1 MTVSKARSSNGRYV
15 AEFIGLNLMRAATL
29 ITVGAIVAILFYL
42 IDNALPALS
51 WEFFSES
58 PREMMTAGGIWPCI
72 VGTFYLAVGATVIA
86 LPLGV
91 ASALYLTEYGGQG
104 RFVSGVRLAVSNLS
118 GVPSVI
124 FGLFGLTF
132 FVTFCGFGVS
142 LLSGIL
148 TLALLA
154 LPIVINTTEAA
165 LKQVPQA
172 WREASL
178 ALGATKKQTIFKI
191 VLPAALPGLLT
202 GNILALSRVAG
213 ETAAIMYTAAV
224 FYTPTMTHSVMDP
237 VMSLPYHIYVL
248 ATSSVDVKAS
258 LPLQYGTAF
267 VLVLMVLG
275 LNAVALTIRSRA
287 QKKLAR
293 Q

>member
-1 MTVSKARSSNGRYV
+1 MSTKLRSSSGRYF
-15 AEFIGLNLMRAATL
+15 AEAIGVNLMRVATV
-29 ITVGAIVAILFYL
+29 INAGVIVAILFYL
-42 IDNALPALS
+42 LDNALPALS
-51 WEFFSES
+51 WEFVFEA
-58 PREMMTAGGIWPCI
+58 PRDMMTKGGVWPCI
-72 VGTFYLAVGATVIA
+72 VGTFFLAVGATVIA

-91 ASALYLTEYGGQG
+91 ATAVYLTEYGGSG

-132 FVTFCGFGVS
+132 FVTLCGFGVS

-148 TLALLA
+148 TLAVLA

-165 LKQVPQA
+165 LNQVPQA

-178 ALGATKKQTIFKI
+178 ALEKKKKQTIFKI
-191 VLPAALPGLLT
+191 ILPAALPGILT

-224 FYTPTMTHSVMDP
+224 FYTPKMGDSILDP

-248 ATSSVDVKAS
+248 ATSSVNVDATR
-258 LPLQYGTAF
+258 PLQYATALL
-267 VLVLMVLG
+267 LVVMVLG
-275 LNAVALTIRSRA
+275 LNMIALVIRNRA
-287 QKKLAR
+287 QKKIAR

>member
-1 MTVSKARSSNGRYV
+1 MSTKLRSSSGRYL
-15 AEFIGLNLMRAATL
+15 AETIGVNLMRFAT
-29 ITVGAIVAILFYL
+29 VFNAGVIVAILLYL
-42 IDNALPALS
+42 LDNALPALS
-51 WEFFSES
+51 WEFIVEA
-58 PREMMTAGGIWPCI
+58 PRDMMTKGGVWPCI
-72 VGTFYLAVGATVIA
+72 VGTFFLAVGATVIA

-91 ASALYLTEYGGQG
+91 ATALYLTEYGGSG

-132 FVTFCGFGVS
+132 FVTLCGFGVS

-148 TLALLA
+148 TLAVLA

-165 LKQVPQA
+165 LNQVPQA

-178 ALGATKKQTIFKI
+178 ALGANKKQTIFKI
-191 VLPAALPGLLT
+191 ILPAALPGILT

-224 FYTPTMTHSVMDP
+224 FYTPKMGDSILDP

-248 ATSSVDVKAS
+248 ATSSVNVDETR
-258 LPLQYGTAF
+258 PLQYATALL
-267 VLVLMVLG
+267 LVVMVLG
-275 LNAVALTIRSRA
+275 LNMIALVIRNRA
-287 QKKLAR
+287 QKKIAR

>member
-1 MTVSKARSSNGRYV
+1 MSTKLRSSSGRYF
-15 AEFIGLNLMRAATL
+15 AEAIGVNLMRVATV
-29 ITVGAIVAILFYL
+29 INAGVIVAILFYL
-42 IDNALPALS
+42 LDNALPALS
-51 WEFFSES
+51 WEFVFEA
-58 PREMMTAGGIWPCI
+58 PRDMMTKGGVWPCI
-72 VGTFYLAVGATVIA
+72 VGTFFLAVGATVIA

-91 ASALYLTEYGGQG
+91 ATAVYLTEYGGSG

-132 FVTFCGFGVS
+132 FVTLCGFGVS

-148 TLALLA
+148 TLAVLA

-165 LKQVPQA
+165 LNQVPQA

-178 ALGATKKQTIFKI
+178 ALGANKKQTIFKI
-191 VLPAALPGLLT
+191 ILPAALPGILT

-224 FYTPTMTHSVMDP
+224 FYTPKMGDSILDP
-237 VMSLPYHIYVL
+237 LMSLPYHIYVL
-248 ATSSVDVKAS
+248 ATSSVNVDATR
-258 LPLQYGTAF
+258 PLQYATALL
-267 VLVLMVLG
+267 LVVMVLG
-275 LNAVALTIRSRA
+275 LNMIALVIRNRA
-287 QKKLAR
+287 QKKIAR

>member
-1 MTVSKARSSNGRYV
+1 
-15 AEFIGLNLMRAATL
+15 
-29 ITVGAIVAILFYL
+29 
-42 IDNALPALS
+42 
-51 WEFFSES
+51 
-58 PREMMTAGGIWPCI
+58 MMTKGGVWPCI
-72 VGTFYLAVGATVIA
+72 VGTFFLAVGATVIA

-91 ASALYLTEYGGQG
+91 ATAVYLTEYGGSG

-132 FVTFCGFGVS
+132 FVTLCGFGVS

-148 TLALLA
+148 TLAVLA

-165 LKQVPQA
+165 LNQVPQA

-178 ALGATKKQTIFKI
+178 ALGANKKQTIFKI
-191 VLPAALPGLLT
+191 ILPAALPGILT

-224 FYTPTMTHSVMDP
+224 FYTPKMGDSILDP

-248 ATSSVDVKAS
+248 ATSSVNVDATR
-258 LPLQYGTAF
+258 PLQYATALL
-267 VLVLMVLG
+267 LVVMVLG
-275 LNAVALTIRSRA
+275 LNMIALVIRNRA
-287 QKKLAR
+287 QKKIAR

>member
-1 MTVSKARSSNGRYV
+1 MSTKLRSSSGRYF
-15 AEFIGLNLMRAATL
+15 AETIGINLMRIATV
-29 ITVGAIVAILFYL
+29 INAGVIVAILFYL
-42 IDNALPALS
+42 LDNALPALS
-51 WEFFSES
+51 WEFIVEP
-58 PREMMTAGGIWPCI
+58 PRDMMTKGGVWPCI
-72 VGTFYLAVGATVIA
+72 VGTFFLAVGATVIA

-91 ASALYLTEYGGQG
+91 ATAVYLTEYGGSG

-132 FVTFCGFGVS
+132 FVTLCGFGVS

-148 TLALLA
+148 TLAVLA

-165 LKQVPQA
+165 LNQVPQA

-178 ALGATKKQTIFKI
+178 ALGANKKQTIFKI
-191 VLPAALPGLLT
+191 ILPAALPGILT

-224 FYTPTMTHSVMDP
+224 FYTPKMGDSILDP

-248 ATSSVDVKAS
+248 ATSSVNVDETR
-258 LPLQYGTAF
+258 PLQYATALL
-267 VLVLMVLG
+267 LVVMVLG
-275 LNAVALTIRSRA
+275 RNMIALVIRNRA
-287 QKKLAR
+287 QKKIAR

>member
-1 MTVSKARSSNGRYV
+1 MSTKLRSSSGRYF
-15 AEFIGLNLMRAATL
+15 AEAIGVNLMRVATV
-29 ITVGAIVAILFYL
+29 INAGVIVAILFYL
-42 IDNALPALS
+42 LDNALPALS
-51 WEFFSES
+51 WEFVFEA
-58 PREMMTAGGIWPCI
+58 PRAMMTKGGVWPCI
-72 VGTFYLAVGATVIA
+72 VGTFFLAGGATVIA

-91 ASALYLTEYGGQG
+91 ATAVYLTEYGGSG

-132 FVTFCGFGVS
+132 FVTLCGFGVS

-148 TLALLA
+148 TLAVLA

-165 LKQVPQA
+165 LNQVPQA

-178 ALGATKKQTIFKI
+178 ALGANKKQTIFKI
-191 VLPAALPGLLT
+191 ILPAALPGILT

-224 FYTPTMTHSVMDP
+224 FYTPKMGDSILDP

-248 ATSSVDVKAS
+248 ATSSVNVDATR
-258 LPLQYGTAF
+258 PLQYATALL
-267 VLVLMVLG
+267 LVVMVLG
-275 LNAVALTIRSRA
+275 LNMIALLIRNRA
-287 QKKLAR
+287 QKKIAR

>member
-1 MTVSKARSSNGRYV
+1 MSTKLRSSSGRYL
-15 AEFIGLNLMRAATL
+15 AETIGVNLMRFAT
-29 ITVGAIVAILFYL
+29 VFNAGVIVAILLYL
-42 IDNALPALS
+42 LDNALPALS
-51 WEFFSES
+51 WEFIVEA
-58 PREMMTAGGIWPCI
+58 PRDMMTKGGVWPCI
-72 VGTFYLAVGATVIA
+72 VGTFFLAVGATVIA

-91 ASALYLTEYGGQG
+91 ATALYLTEYGGSG

-132 FVTFCGFGVS
+132 FVTLCGFGVS

-148 TLALLA
+148 TLAVLA

-165 LKQVPQA
+165 LNQVPQA

-178 ALGATKKQTIFKI
+178 ALGANKKQTIFKI
-191 VLPAALPGLLT
+191 ILPAALPGILT

-224 FYTPTMTHSVMDP
+224 FYTPKMGDSILDP

-248 ATSSVDVKAS
+248 ATSSVNVDETR
-258 LPLQYGTAF
+258 PLQYATALL
-267 VLVLMVLG
+267 LVVMVLG
-275 LNAVALTIRSRA
+275 LNMIALVIRTRA
-287 QKKLAR
+287 QKKIAR

>member
-1 MTVSKARSSNGRYV
+1 MSTKLRSSSGRYF
-15 AEFIGLNLMRAATL
+15 AEAIGVNLMRVATV
-29 ITVGAIVAILFYL
+29 INAGVIVAILFYL
-42 IDNALPALS
+42 LDNALPALS
-51 WEFFSES
+51 WEFVFEA
-58 PREMMTAGGIWPCI
+58 PRDMMTKGGVWPCI
-72 VGTFYLAVGATVIA
+72 VGTFFLAVGATVIA

-91 ASALYLTEYGGQG
+91 ATAVYLTEYGGSG

-132 FVTFCGFGVS
+132 FVTLCGFGVS

-148 TLALLA
+148 TLAVLA

-165 LKQVPQA
+165 LNQVPQA

-178 ALGATKKQTIFKI
+178 ALGANKKQTIFKI
-191 VLPAALPGLLT
+191 ILPAALPGILT

-224 FYTPTMTHSVMDP
+224 FYTPKMGDSILDP

-248 ATSSVDVKAS
+248 ATSSVNVDATR
-258 LPLQYGTAF
+258 PLQYATALL
-267 VLVLMVLG
+267 LVVMVLG
-275 LNAVALTIRSRA
+275 LNMIALLIRNRA
-287 QKKLAR
+287 QKKIAR

>member
-1 MTVSKARSSNGRYV
+1 MKIFLPGEPGRC
-15 AEFIGLNLMRAATL
+15 ASAT
-29 ITVGAIVAILFYL
+29 A
-42 IDNALPALS
+42 NAQKL
-51 WEFFSES
+51 
-58 PREMMTAGGIWPCI
+58 TAGGVWPCI
-72 VGTFYLAVGATVIA
+72 VGTFWLAVGATVIA

-91 ASALYLTEYGGQG
+91 CTAVYLTEYGGSG
-104 RFVSGVRLAVSNLS
+104 RFVEAIRLAVSNLS

-132 FVTFCGFGVS
+132 FVTICGFGVS
-142 LLSGIL
+142 LLSGVL
-148 TLALLA
+148 TLAVLA

-165 LKQVPQA
+165 LNQVPQA

-178 ALGATKKQTIFKI
+178 ALGANKQQTIFKI
-191 VLPAALPGLLT
+191 ILPAALPGILT

-224 FYTPTMTHSVMDP
+224 FYTPKMGDSILDP

-248 ATSSVDVKAS
+248 ATSSVDVDATR
-258 LPLQYGTAF
+258 PMQYGTACL
-267 VLVLMVLG
+267 LVLMVLG
-275 LNAVALTIRSRA
+275 LNLVALFIRQRA
-287 QKKLAR
+287 QRKIAR

>member
-1 MTVSKARSSNGRYV
+1 MSTKLRSSSGRYF
-15 AEFIGLNLMRAATL
+15 AEAIGVNLMRVATV
-29 ITVGAIVAILFYL
+29 INAGVIVAILFYL
-42 IDNALPALS
+42 LDNALPALS
-51 WEFFSES
+51 WEFVFEA
-58 PREMMTAGGIWPCI
+58 PRDMMTKGGVWPCI
-72 VGTFYLAVGATVIA
+72 VGTFFLAVGATVIA

-91 ASALYLTEYGGQG
+91 ATAVYLTEYGGSG

-132 FVTFCGFGVS
+132 FVTLCGFGVS

-148 TLALLA
+148 TLAVLA

-165 LKQVPQA
+165 LNQVPQA
-172 WREASL
+172 WREASV
-178 ALGATKKQTIFKI
+178 ALGANKKQTIFKI
-191 VLPAALPGLLT
+191 ILQAALT
-202 GNILALSRVAG
+202 GILSGNFLALSRVAG

-224 FYTPTMTHSVMDP
+224 FYTPKMGDSILDP

-248 ATSSVDVKAS
+248 ATSSVNVDATR
-258 LPLQYGTAF
+258 PLQYATALL
-267 VLVLMVLG
+267 LVVMVLG
-275 LNAVALTIRSRA
+275 LNMIALVIRNRA
-287 QKKLAR
+287 QKKISR

>member
-1 MTVSKARSSNGRYV
+1 MSTQRSSSGRYLNQT
-15 AEFIGLNLMRAATL
+15 IGVNLMRLATL
-29 ITVGAIVAILFYL
+29 VNAGVIVAIILYL
-42 IDNALPALS
+42 VYNALPALS
-51 WEFFSES
+51 WEFVFDS
-58 PREMMTAGGIWPCI
+58 PRDMMTKGGVWPCI
-72 VGTFYLAVGATVIA
+72 VGTFFLAVGATIIA

-91 ASALYLTEYGGQG
+91 ATAVYLTEYGGSG

-132 FVTFCGFGVS
+132 FVTLCGFGVS
-142 LLSGIL
+142 LISGIF
-148 TLALLA
+148 TLAVLA

-165 LKQVPQA
+165 LNQVPQS

-178 ALGATKKQTIFKI
+178 ALGASKKQTIFKI
-191 VLPAALPGLLT
+191 ILPAALPGILT

-224 FYTPTMTHSVMDP
+224 FFTPKMSSFIFDP

-248 ATSSVDVKAS
+248 ATSSVNVEETR
-258 LPLQYGTAF
+258 PLQYATALL
-267 VLVLMVLG
+267 LVAMVLG
-275 LNAVALTIRSRA
+275 LNMIALIIRNRA
-287 QKKLAR
+287 QRKIAR

>member
-1 MTVSKARSSNGRYV
+1 MSVSRDRSVRWRY
-15 AEFIGLNLMRAATL
+15 FSQCIGMNLMRLSTL
-29 ITVGAIVAILFYL
+29 LTGGAIVAILFYL
-42 IDNALPALS
+42 IDNALPSLS
-51 WEFFSES
+51 WEFLTDS
-58 PREMMTAGGIWPCI
+58 PREMMTKGGIWPCI
-72 VGTFYLAVGATVIA
+72 VGTFYLAVGATLIA

-91 ASALYLTEYGGQG
+91 ASALYLTEYGGSG
-104 RFVSGVRLAVSNLS
+104 RFVSIIRLAVSNLS

-132 FVTFCGFGVS
+132 FVTLCGMGVS

-154 LPIVINTTEAA
+154 LPIVINTTESS
-165 LKQVPQA
+165 LNQVPQA

-178 ALGATKKQTIFKI
+178 ALGASKKQTIFKI
-191 VLPAALPGLLT
+191 VLPAALPGILT

-224 FYTPTMTHSVMDP
+224 FYTPTLSNSVFDP

-248 ATSSVDVKAS
+248 ATSSVDVEAS
-258 LPLQYGTAF
+258 RGVQYATAF
-267 VLVLMVLG
+267 ILVLMVLS
-275 LNAVALTIRSRA
+275 LNAIALIIRSRA
-287 QKKLAR
+287 QKKIAR

>member
-1 MTVSKARSSNGRYV
+1 MSTKLRSSSGRYF
-15 AEFIGLNLMRAATL
+15 AETIGVNLMRVATV
-29 ITVGAIVAILFYL
+29 INAGVIVAILFYL
-42 IDNALPALS
+42 LDNALPALS
-51 WEFFSES
+51 WEFVFEA
-58 PREMMTAGGIWPCI
+58 PRDMMTKGGVWPCI
-72 VGTFYLAVGATVIA
+72 VGTFFLAVGATVIA

-91 ASALYLTEYGGQG
+91 ATAVYLTEYGGSG

-132 FVTFCGFGVS
+132 FVTLCGFGVS

-148 TLALLA
+148 TLAVLA

-165 LKQVPQA
+165 LNQVPQA

-178 ALGATKKQTIFKI
+178 ALGANKKQTIFKI
-191 VLPAALPGLLT
+191 ILPAALPGILT

-224 FYTPTMTHSVMDP
+224 FYTPKMGDSILDP

-248 ATSSVDVKAS
+248 ATSSVNVDATR
-258 LPLQYGTAF
+258 PLQYATALL
-267 VLVLMVLG
+267 LVVMVLG
-275 LNAVALTIRSRA
+275 LNMIALLIRNRA
-287 QKKLAR
+287 QKKIAR

>member
-1 MTVSKARSSNGRYV
+1 MSTKLRSSSGRYF
-15 AEFIGLNLMRAATL
+15 AEAIGVNLMRVATV
-29 ITVGAIVAILFYL
+29 INAGVIVAILFYL
-42 IDNALPALS
+42 LDNALPALS
-51 WEFFSES
+51 WEFVFEA
-58 PREMMTAGGIWPCI
+58 PRDMMTKGGVWPCI
-72 VGTFYLAVGATVIA
+72 VGTFFLAVGATIIA

-91 ASALYLTEYGGQG
+91 ATAVYLTEYGGSG

-132 FVTFCGFGVS
+132 FVTLCGFGVS

-148 TLALLA
+148 TLAVLA

-165 LKQVPQA
+165 LNQVPQA

-178 ALGATKKQTIFKI
+178 ALGANKKQTIFKI
-191 VLPAALPGLLT
+191 ILPAALPGILT

-224 FYTPTMTHSVMDP
+224 FYTPKMGDSILDP

-248 ATSSVDVKAS
+248 ATSSVNVDATR
-258 LPLQYGTAF
+258 PLQYATALL
-267 VLVLMVLG
+267 LVVMVLG
-275 LNAVALTIRSRA
+275 LNMIALVIRNRA
-287 QKKLAR
+287 QKKIAR

>member
-1 MTVSKARSSNGRYV
+1 
-15 AEFIGLNLMRAATL
+15 MRAATL

-58 PREMMTAGGIWPCI
+58 PREMMTTGGIWPCI

-124 FGLFGLTF
+124 FGFFGLTF

-142 LLSGIL
+142 LLS
-148 TLALLA
+148 
-154 LPIVINTTEAA
+154 
-165 LKQVPQA
+165 
-172 WREASL
+172 
-178 ALGATKKQTIFKI
+178 
-191 VLPAALPGLLT
+191 GLLT

-248 ATSSVDVKAS
+248 ATSSVDVEAS
-258 LPLQYGTAF
+258 LPLQYGTTF
-267 VLVLMVLG
+267 VLVLMVLC

-287 QKKLAR
+287 QKRLAR

>member
-1 MTVSKARSSNGRYV
+1 MSTKLRSSSGRYF
-15 AEFIGLNLMRAATL
+15 AEAIGVNLMRVATV
-29 ITVGAIVAILFYL
+29 INAGVIVAILFYL
-42 IDNALPALS
+42 LDNALPALS
-51 WEFFSES
+51 WEFVFEA
-58 PREMMTAGGIWPCI
+58 PRDMMTKGGVWPCI
-72 VGTFYLAVGATVIA
+72 VGTFFLAVGATVIA

-91 ASALYLTEYGGQG
+91 ATAVYLTEYGGSG

-132 FVTFCGFGVS
+132 FVTLCGFGVS

-148 TLALLA
+148 TLAVLA

-165 LKQVPQA
+165 LNQVPQA
-172 WREASL
+172 WCEASL
-178 ALGATKKQTIFKI
+178 ALGANKKQTIFKI
-191 VLPAALPGLLT
+191 ILPAALPGILT

-224 FYTPTMTHSVMDP
+224 FYTPKMGDSILDP

-248 ATSSVDVKAS
+248 ATSSVNVDATR
-258 LPLQYGTAF
+258 PLQYATALL
-267 VLVLMVLG
+267 LVVMVLG
-275 LNAVALTIRSRA
+275 LNMIALVIRNRA
-287 QKKLAR
+287 QKKIAR

>member
-1 MTVSKARSSNGRYV
+1 MSTKLRSSSGRYF
-15 AEFIGLNLMRAATL
+15 AEAIGVNLMRVATL
-29 ITVGAIVAILFYL
+29 INAGVIVAILFYL
-42 IDNALPALS
+42 LDNALPALS
-51 WEFFSES
+51 WEFVFEA
-58 PREMMTAGGIWPCI
+58 PRDMMTKGGVWPCI
-72 VGTFYLAVGATVIA
+72 VGTFFLAVGATVIA

-91 ASALYLTEYGGQG
+91 ATAVYLTEYGGSG

-132 FVTFCGFGVS
+132 FVTLCGFGVS

-148 TLALLA
+148 TLAVLA

-165 LKQVPQA
+165 LNQVPQA

-178 ALGATKKQTIFKI
+178 ALGANKKQTIFKI
-191 VLPAALPGLLT
+191 ILPAALPGILT

-224 FYTPTMTHSVMDP
+224 FYTPKMGDSILDP

-248 ATSSVDVKAS
+248 ATSSVNVDATR
-258 LPLQYGTAF
+258 PLQYATALL
-267 VLVLMVLG
+267 LVVMVLG
-275 LNAVALTIRSRA
+275 LNMIALVIRNRA
-287 QKKLAR
+287 QKKIAR